1 METATESMSSET
13 QLAVMSAR
21 LENVLQF
28 LVRSESAMR
37 DIQVEQRTMNEQLMR
52 LSSLNIQERFAAHS
66 EKFAELLGQKQALK
80 LDRQFLAGERRGME
94 KMTKA
99 IWALCTF
106 VGLSTIAGVI
116 RLFMP
121 GV

>member
-1 METATESMSSET
+1 MSSET

-66 EKFAELLGQKQALK
+66 EKFAELSKEMEALK